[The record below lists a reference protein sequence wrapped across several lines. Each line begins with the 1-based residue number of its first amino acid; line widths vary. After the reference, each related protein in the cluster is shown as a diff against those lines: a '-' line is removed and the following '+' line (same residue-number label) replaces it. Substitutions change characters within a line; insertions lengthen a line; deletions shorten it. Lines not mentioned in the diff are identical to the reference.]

1 MSKKCVD
8 DEQVIE
14 SHEPWEGEGDGEREG
29 DFKDEKTQLN
39 ALNISENSSIIED
52 EQLDGTQDAKV
63 TNFVDRIGLLMN
75 AEIRGIEKVE
85 PEDKDDNN
93 LLNAFTIFF
102 TPQMAVSALSTG
114 SVGIVMGLSFST
126 TVVIIVLFSIIGSIP
141 VGLFCLFG
149 MKFGLRQQIVSR
161 YLTGNIMGRVF
172 AFFNVI
178 SCIGWNA
185 INVIPCA
192 QLLNSVNHNFK
203 PWIGCLILVLCVCV
217 LSVFGYKIVH
227 LYERYAW
234 IPTFV
239 VYLVIIGKFAR
250 ERAFDW
256 GHDEGSSATKAG
268 NVLSYIVVMFGF
280 TAGWSPSASDYLVY
294 FNPNRKS
301 WKVSLAMISGLSI
314 PAIGSCILGAA
325 ITTSIN
331 KPGRFQDAYN
341 ENSFGGLIYEILC
354 GNNHNQGY
362 RFLVVIL
369 ALSAVQNNLSGGY
382 SLSLAI
388 QCIWSKFAKVPRIA
402 WCIAGNLIS
411 LAFAIPAY
419 YVFESAMSNFLSIIG
434 YNVSIYIGLSL
445 AEHFVYRRGFKGYD
459 VSNFNDRSTLPVG
472 IAGVVGF
479 AFGICSTVLS
489 MDQTWY
495 QGVIAR
501 SIGADGGDISFEL
514 NIVFAFIGYN
524 LVRPFEKKYT
534 GR

>member
-1 MSKKCVD
+1 MSMKAVGEKQVVD
-8 DEQVIE
+8 SYEVKDETSPVADVE
-14 SHEPWEGEGDGEREG
+14 VGEG
-29 DFKDEKTQLN
+29 
-39 ALNISENSSIIED
+39 SSYSDDYED
-52 EQLDGTQDAKV
+52 QSAPKRKP
-63 TNFVDRIGLLMN
+63 TNFIDRIGTLLN
-75 AEIRGIEKVE
+75 AETRGIEKVE
-85 PEDKDDNN
+85 PEDKYDNN
-93 LLNAFTIFF
+93 LLNAFTIYF
-102 TPQMAVSALSTG
+102 TPQLAVSALSTG

-149 MKFGLRQQIVSR
+149 MKFGLRQQIMSR
-161 YLTGNIMGRVF
+161 YLTGNIMGRIF

-203 PWIGCLILVLCVCV
+203 PWLGCLILVLCVCV
-217 LSVFGYKIVH
+217 ISVFGYRTVH

-239 VYLVIIGKFAR
+239 VYLVIIGKFTR
-250 ERAFDW
+250 EKAFEW
-256 GHDEGSSATKAG
+256 GTDEGNSSTKAG
-268 NVLSYIVVMFGF
+268 NVLAFIVVMLGF
-280 TAGWSPSASDYLVY
+280 TAGWSPSASDVLVY
-294 FNPNRKS
+294 FNPNMKS
-301 WKVSLAMISGLSI
+301 WKVSMAMISGLSI

-325 ITTSIN
+325 VTTSTL
-331 KPGRFQDAYN
+331 KPGRFKDAFE

-354 GNNHNQGY
+354 GDNNNKGY
-362 RFLVVIL
+362 RFLVVLL

-388 QCIWSKFAKVPRIA
+388 QCVWSKFQKIPRIA
-402 WCIAGNLIS
+402 WCILGNLIS
-411 LAFAIPAY
+411 LGFAIPAY

-434 YNVSIYIGLSL
+434 YNVSIYIGISL
-445 AEHFVYRRGFKGYD
+445 AEHFIYRGGFRGYD
-459 VSNFNDRSTLPVG
+459 FSNFNDRKTLPVG
-472 IAGVVGF
+472 IAGLVAF
-479 AFGICSTVLS
+479 AFGVCSTVLS

-501 SIGADGGDISFEL
+501 SIGDDGGDISFEL

-524 LVRPFEKKYT
+524 LVRPFEKKYS